1 MAMQLKAKFCKSRL
15 LQLFIYNVQRGKLL
29 GNKENLLTIAKALCD
44 NIRDGLAL
52 TCAGRS
58 LKNKA
63 CTCLGH
69 FNCFDLA
76 GVCIYNVMK
85 LHKLVFDIKGVSIIR
100 VFVKINRFT
109 K

>member
-1 MAMQLKAKFCKSRL
+1 MAVQLETEFCKSRL
-15 LQLFIYNVQRGKLL
+15 LQLFIYNVQRGELL
-29 GNKENLLTIAKALCD
+29 GNEENLFAVAEAFSN
-44 NIRDGLAL
+44 NICNRLAL

-76 GVCIYNVMK
+76 GVCINNIMK